1 MFPEMNQHLAELYKC
16 FNKNLNSF
24 HKLNTETVA
33 HVVNNHYLDE
43 LAQANKP
50 EDVVATQIKYAM
62 EANIQ
67 AVDYM
72 RQALEL
78 ILKSQADLNQQFNA
92 LAGDVVRKAK
102 HTKSSAGTK

>member
-1 MFPEMNQHLAELYKC
+1 MTPEVNQHLVEMYKC
-16 FNKNLNSF
+16 FNQNLNSF

-33 HVVNNHYLDE
+33 QLVNNDYLEE
-43 LAQANKP
+43 LAQAKKP

-78 ILKSQADLNQQFNA
+78 VLKSQADLNQQFSS
-92 LAGDVVRKAK
+92 LAGNVVKKAK
-102 HTKSSAGTK
+102 QAKSSAGTK